1 MAEVIGLFK
10 RIQRLKKVYV
20 VFALSIAIVFC
31 VLCLRGAR
39 GGRCE
44 RRVDASGLG
53 FVNLRID
60 SSIVADGV
68 VESLLKPYR
77 DSVAIKMSRRLCFC
91 DEEMVAKRPESNL
104 TRFLADLFL
113 SEVRTQ
119 VSQEGLPEPDF
130 ALLNVGGMRCALPKG
145 ELRLANVFQLAPFEN
160 SAVVLTLD
168 SAVVYELFQHIA
180 ERGGEAISGASF
192 VISQDG
198 HAETIAVNGKPLDG
212 SVTYRLATL
221 DYLATGGDDF
231 ECLVGEKVCYQG
243 GCALRDLITDYL
255 VRMGESGEHAK
266 APANTRI
273 SVSNK

>member
-1 MAEVIGLFK
+1 M
-10 RIQRLKKVYV
+10 KKVYTL
-20 VFALSIAIVFC
+20 FALSLAIVFC

-44 RRVDASGLG
+44 RRVDASELG
-53 FVNLRID
+53 FVNLRVD

-77 DSVAIKMSRRLCFC
+77 DSVAIKMSRHLCVC
-91 DEEMVAKRPESNL
+91 DEEMVARRPESNL

-113 SEVRTQ
+113 SEVRAQ
-119 VSQEGLPEPDF
+119 VSRAGLPEPDF
-130 ALLNVGGMRCALPKG
+130 ALLNVGGMRSSLPKG

-168 SAVVYELFQHIA
+168 SAVVYELFRHIA

-198 HAETIAVNGKPLDG
+198 RAEDIKINGKPLSG
-212 SVTYRLATL
+212 GATYRLATL

-231 ECLVGEKVCYQG
+231 ECLVGAKVCYQSG
-243 GCALRDLITDYL
+243 RALRDLITDYL
-255 VRMGESGEHAK
+255 GRMGEAGEHAK
-266 APANTRI
+266 APANVRI